1 MARFRI
7 KNMAATIAV
16 MALLSAV
23 FVVEIISGGSEN
35 ALTLVKLGALWPPAV
50 IGGGEWWRLFTCIL
64 LHAGWLHFTANMF
77 VLFLLGRFVE
87 VALGRLWLVAGFIVG
102 GITSSA
108 AVLAAMVWGWT
119 DSGIL
124 IGASGGIFALFGM
137 EVARQ
142 ILTWRHTRDILDAR
156 RVGLL
161 AAVMVIQFVIDVS
174 LPEISLT
181 AHLSGFATGL
191 AMGMVIGRR
200 LTRSDGAVAP
210 T

>member
-1 MARFRI
+1 
-7 KNMAATIAV
+7 
-16 MALLSAV
+16 
-23 FVVEIISGGSEN
+23 
-35 ALTLVKLGALWPPAV
+35 
-50 IGGGEWWRLFTCIL
+50 
-64 LHAGWLHFTANMF
+64 
-77 VLFLLGRFVE
+77 
-87 VALGRLWLVAGFIVG
+87 
-102 GITSSA
+102 
-108 AVLAAMVWGWT
+108 
-119 DSGIL
+119 
-124 IGASGGIFALFGM
+124 M